1 MRILILALMLSG
13 CATHSLQNPYD
24 FSGFDN
30 NRLCK
35 SAKWV
40 KATNNNDGVINPYLA
55 ENSKRNLL
63 TESEFNDV
71 FKRSAQPGDSS
82 CFVVATGGD
91 AKLIEQNLKE
101 QNPNQYNYKLG
112 MQDGCE
118 SGKFASGTPGHA
130 QSKNVDLYV
139 NNAYYKN
146 GYDDAYDKCKTEGD
160 QLKRAITDS
169 LNRGW

>member
-1 MRILILALMLSG
+1 MRHLYLIFFLLLTG
-13 CATHSLQNPYD
+13 CYD
-24 FSGFDN
+24 WNENMQRSRMEEID
-30 NRLCK
+30 R
-35 SAKWV
+35 
-40 KATNNNDGVINPYLA
+40 LA
-55 ENSKRNLL
+55 E
-63 TESEFNDV
+63 
-71 FKRSAQPGDSS
+71 Q
-82 CFVVATGGD
+82 
-91 AKLIEQNLKE
+91 AKQRDNK
-101 QNPNQYNYKLG
+101 PNEYNYKLG

-118 SGKFASGTPGHA
+118 SGKFASGTLGHK